1 MDPESV
7 RLYPRQVGVVAAHYL
22 LSLLLVALT
31 TGILY
36 VLRSS
41 INPAVVALLYL
52 LPVGLIASLW
62 GLGPGI
68 LAALAAFLAFNYFF
82 IEPYYTLFVHQ
93 PQDILALFA
102 FLGVA
107 VLINQLLGRTR
118 RSLEQATS
126 REQEAIRLYE
136 LSTML
141 AGLNNEQAI
150 AQMLADRSLE
160 AFQADRIVVFLENHL
175 SIIE

>member
-1 MDPESV
+1 MDTKTY
-7 RLYPRQVGVVAAHYL
+7 RYYPRQAVHVLGYYL

-36 VLRSS
+36 ILRSS
-41 INPAVVALLYL
+41 INPASVALLYL
-52 LPVGLIASLW
+52 LPVGLSTSLW

-68 LAALAAFLAFNYFF
+68 LAALAAFLAFNYYF

-93 PQDILALFA
+93 TQDILALIV

-118 RSLEQATS
+118 RSLEEATS
-126 REQEAIRLYE
+126 REQE
-136 LSTML
+136 
-141 AGLNNEQAI
+141 
-150 AQMLADRSLE
+150 
-160 AFQADRIVVFLENHL
+160 
-175 SIIE
+175 